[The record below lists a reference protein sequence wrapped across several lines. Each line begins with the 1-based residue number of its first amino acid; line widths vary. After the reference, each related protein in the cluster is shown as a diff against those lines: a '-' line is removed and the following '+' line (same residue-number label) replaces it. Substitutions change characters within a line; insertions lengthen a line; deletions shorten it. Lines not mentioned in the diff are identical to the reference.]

1 MPKVT
6 YIEHDGTPHQ
16 VEVPLGSSLMRGA
29 VGNGV
34 PGIDADCGGECAC
47 ATCHVYVDE
56 AWLERTGLPEPD
68 SMEES
73 MLSFAAVKE
82 PNSRLS
88 CQIKMS
94 EELDGLVLRMPEGQ
108 H

>member
-16 VEVPLGSSLMRGA
+16 IEVPVGSSLMRGA

-47 ATCHVYVDE
+47 ATCHVYIDE
-56 AWLERTGLPEPD
+56 AWLERTGLPEPG

-88 CQIKMS
+88 CQIEMS
-94 EELDGLVLRMPEGQ
+94 EELEGLVLRMPEGQ

>member
-1 MPKVT
+1 MPKIT
-6 YIEHDGTPHQ
+6 YIEHSGREHA
-16 VEVPLGSSLMRGA
+16 VEVPLGLSVMRGA
-29 VGNGV
+29 VDNNI

-56 AWLERTGLPEPD
+56 AWLPVTGLPEPG
-68 SMEES
+68 SQEAS
-73 MLSFAAVKE
+73 MLSFAALAE

-88 CQIKMS
+88 CQI
-94 EELDGLVLRMPEGQ
+94 EVTQALEGLVVRLPEGQ

>member
-1 MPKVT
+1 MPKIT
-6 YIEHDGTPHQ
+6 YIEHSGPAHVVD
-16 VEVPLGSSLMRGA
+16 VPEGLSVMRGA
-29 VGNGV
+29 VDNNI

-56 AWLERTGLPEPD
+56 AWLGTTGRPVPGSQEA
-68 SMEES
+68 S
-73 MLSFAAVKE
+73 MLSFAALAR

-88 CQIKMS
+88 CQIKVS
-94 EELDGLVLRMPEGQ
+94 AALDGLIVRLPEGQ